1 MHTDAAPGRRAPV
14 GAPRVRAAPV
24 SAERHAAD
32 LAHAL
37 VAFLAPLLPTEAE
50 YSLKEATRR
59 RLEALVARVSPGA
72 RLLAFGSMANGF
84 ALRNSDMDL
93 CCLLA
98 PAETRAPPELVEVL
112 GRVIRAE
119 TDFSVLP
126 LPRARIPI
134 VKISRPPTA
143 EVPCEMACDIGF
155 DNRVALENT
164 RLLLSYALVDPPRVR
179 TLVLF
184 LKVWMKRRKINAP
197 FTGTLSSYGYTLLV
211 LFFLIHVKRPPVLP
225 NLQRVPAAHALAPD
239 DVFLQGHNVYF
250 CDDIAAL
257 RREWSSPNTESAGE
271 LLVDFFRYFA
281 RDFNYQRD
289 VISMRTACGLLTKD
303 ACGWPAEHLG
313 VEDPFQAGY
322 NVART
327 VTRDGLYTIRGEFM
341 RASRLLSNRTVRASA
356 VLDELCAE
364 REDGLLHA
372 PDPPARRGRS
382 AWPMPRHVRAH
393 SAAAPAGRSTP
404 AAALPQPSSARRAA
418 SASATQSESAAS
430 QADGWSPPSS
440 PGTHAADSDD
450 SPPSDEPVFGMSPV
464 GT

>member
-14 GAPRVRAAPV
+14 SAARMRPAPV
-24 SAERHAAD
+24 SAERHAVD
-32 LAHAL
+32 LTHAL
-37 VAFLAPLLPTEAE
+37 VAFLAPLLPTEDE
-50 YSLKEATRR
+50 YSLKEATRQ

-93 CCLLA
+93 CCLLP

-143 EVPCEMACDIGF
+143 QVPCEMACDIGF

-225 NLQRVPAAHALAPD
+225 NLQRIPAACALAPD
-239 DVFLQGHNVYF
+239 DIFLQGHNVYF

-257 RREWSSPNTESAGE
+257 RREWASPNAEPAGE
-271 LLVDFFRYFA
+271 LLIDFFRYFA

-313 VEDPFQAGY
+313 VEDPFQVGY

-341 RASRLLSNRTVRASA
+341 RASRLLSNRSVRAPA
-356 VLDELCAE
+356 ILDELCAE
-364 REDGLLHA
+364 REDGLFHA
-372 PDPPARRGRS
+372 PDPPAHRGRS
-382 AWPMPRHVRAH
+382 AWPMPRHARAH
-393 SAAAPAGRSTP
+393 SAAAPAARGTP
-404 AAALPQPSSARRAA
+404 AGARPPASARRA
-418 SASATQSESAAS
+418 ASATQSESAAS
-430 QADGWSPPSS
+430 QTDGWSPPSS
-440 PGTHAADSDD
+440 PGSA
-450 SPPSDEPVFGMSPV
+450 PSDEPVFGMSPV
-464 GT
+464 GA